1 MTRLEN
7 TLVIDTEIRNWVLLP
22 LTVSVF
28 LLLLLRQF
36 ASVVRCLSVSVCLF
50 LSLAG

>member
-1 MTRLEN
+1 MTYEKD
-7 TLVIDTEIRNWVLLP
+7 LVIDRQVRNWVLLP

-36 ASVVRCLSVSVCLF
+36 ASAVRVCF
-50 LSLAG
+50 LWLV

>member
-1 MTRLEN
+1 MTSDHD
-7 TLVIDTEIRNWVLLP
+7 LVIDREVRNWVLLP

-36 ASVVRCLSVSVCLF
+36 ASVVR
-50 LSLAG
+50 AYQ